1 MSRRAE
7 VFSPEH
13 TASLLPN
20 NPWLA
25 LFQKNDWPEYLQL
38 IAVLYDAIET
48 DGPRVEYDLIK
59 IIIEHFYE
67 DRDPGSRMQKAN
79 QFYRMAV
86 DELEILLEVY
96 SNTGERLVI
105 GTRNGKNL
113 LRICEEL
120 IRSRRRFSGKGADVM
135 LGALNELLLYRHP
148 IPLQDAIEHHQQRI
162 TEYEKDMERMRKG
175 GVQAS
180 EFLGDG
186 SSPEELFVQAEEA
199 ARQILLA
206 GEDIKEAIET
216 ARRELAQSY
225 RDPAFSA
232 GQAIQHVADFHSKL
246 RGSPEYASFRR
257 ASDLLSFIEGLGGRF
272 REKDVSNIFY
282 LLGSRS
288 TVPNELLQSSDLRHF
303 SDRFASLE
311 REIAAK
317 IGEQLNILRVQ
328 VHYVLENTG
337 GRAQADLSEWMA
349 LMSNAGSSAFDFLG
363 RAGLEYDIGL
373 DVDIGAVQLNPLE
386 VEFDVAAYRPERN
399 ELNEDE
405 WRRMHELLLST
416 EEATIGRVVE
426 RLRDYLSR
434 NGSVR
439 LSEYPI
445 ESGIP
450 EIYILSNIESYAQ
463 DIRSEFLQYADIVFY
478 SKTGAEFIIQDLT
491 DRRFTF
497 VGQTS

>member
-1 MSRRAE
+1 MSRLAE
-7 VFSPEH
+7 IFSPAN
-13 TASLLPN
+13 TAGLLPN

-38 IAVLYDAIET
+38 IALLYDAVET
-48 DGPRVEYDLIK
+48 DGPRVEYDLAR

-67 DRDPGSRMQKAN
+67 DRDPDSRVQKAS

-86 DELEILLEVY
+86 DELEILREIY

-105 GTRNGKNL
+105 ATRNGKNL

-120 IRSRRRFSGKGADVM
+120 IRSRRRFSGTGADVM

-148 IPLQDAIEHHQQRI
+148 IPLQDAIAHHQQRI
-162 TEYEKDMERMRKG
+162 AEYEQDMDRMRRG

-206 GEDIKEAIET
+206 GEDIKDAIET
-216 ARRELAQSY
+216 ARRDLAQSY
-225 RDPAFSA
+225 RNPEFSA
-232 GQAIQHVADFHSKL
+232 GQAIQHVADFHVKL
-246 RGSPEYASFRR
+246 RSSPEYASFRR
-257 ASDLLSFIEGLGGRF
+257 ASDLLSFIDGLGGRF
-272 REKDVSNIFY
+272 REKDVSHIFF
-282 LLGSRS
+282 LLGSRG
-288 TVPNELLQSSDLRHF
+288 TVPKDLLHSSDLRRF
-303 SDRFASLE
+303 SDRFAGLE

-317 IGEQLNILRVQ
+317 ISEQLNILRVQ

-349 LMSNAGSSAFDFLG
+349 LMSNAGTAALDFLG
-363 RAGLEYDIGL
+363 RERLEYNVGL
-373 DVDIGAVQLNPLE
+373 DVDIGPVQPNPLE
-386 VEFDVAAYRPERN
+386 VEFDVTAYRPERN

-426 RLRDYLSR
+426 RMRDYLSR

-450 EIYILSNIESYAQ
+450 EIYILSNIESYAD
-463 DIRSEFLQYADIVFY
+463 DIRSEFLNYADIAFH
-478 SKTGAEFIIQDLT
+478 SKAGAEFIVQDLA
-491 DRRFTF
+491 DRRFSF
-497 VGQTS
+497 MEQAS